1 MKTKLLLLG
10 AALLLVC
17 PTIVAQSADNED
29 EVVKIDKWNR
39 NAFREGEIIV
49 HFHEDSQVRMR
60 APQRTQ
66 FSTTNVSEVDQLF
79 EALGVDSVEELMP
92 RTGTKPLPRKLR
104 TYNGKEIE
112 PKPLGKLYRL
122 KLAPNAPMNVH
133 QVIDTLK
140 TLRTVDFAEPNYILY
155 TLSLP
160 YDAVIPTQDSAT
172 YTAEPLYSQ
181 QWGPAAINLPALW
194 NKPKRTSKRP
204 VIAILDTGVD
214 IDHPD
219 LAANIWTNPTESNGV
234 EGQDDDNNGFVDDL
248 HGWDFIN
255 QTGIMCDFNGHGT
268 HCAGIAAAVG
278 NNGIGITGANP
289 DALIM
294 PVSVMQS
301 DGSGDVATIVRGI
314 DYAAANGADV
324 ISMSIGSYSY
334 SIAEEQ
340 ALGRAYANAVLV
352 AAAGNDQLWIER
364 YDITCLPRRQDVEQ
378 MFPACYTFVLGV
390 EAGMQG
396 GCETSFSNL
405 DDNPIFSSFG
415 EEQLYNY
422 ELRAPGINILS
433 TFPGGRYKVLHG
445 TSMACP
451 LVAGAV
457 SRLIQCKEILS
468 KELLF
473 GDLIHTRQKL
483 FSADEKP
490 GRGNIDILAAYNLT
504 DADRHPE
511 LWTVTYNLVDTLNG
525 DGDGR
530 PDTEETVEI
539 YPVFRNVWGMADNIR
554 FWIKTGYNSEGD
566 WVWDDTTLTT
576 HLQDTVQF
584 GKPLSSYAK
593 ATSQNPWRMRIN
605 PNCVDGRHINFTLFA
620 VCDNIADTM
629 QQYFVLNVEN
639 GVEIGGI
646 LTDDLTLY
654 PNVHYIVTNNLAIP
668 AGVTLTIKPG
678 TVLKFKKGTGIAV
691 TQGSETQ
698 TRLNINGISRQVY
711 YQDST
716 TAGRVVAI
724 GTPDSM
730 IVFTSAAGGPS
741 DYSLNLGVTFPF
753 YYDDI
758 LGEVVA
764 DTLSQLIKPMEYV
777 RIENHTEEPGSLGRA
792 DPFIKNAFLRNCI
805 IENNTC
811 CGRVS
816 SSVRNYR
823 CNYVNTRSDR
833 EVTLGL
839 TRTYFFESNFC
850 NNMAR
855 LIEFEE
861 VLLDGIINSNYYG
874 SLSLETREKQIA
886 FFSRDYPCIY
896 TLNPIYY
903 GSSKE
908 SEVRKY
914 IKDIDKGYGFG
925 WFDLSNM
932 LTRPAREAHGI
943 VWKIL
948 VNGYDAQDEFDS
960 IPPLGVGTHRC
971 DVYFN
976 RPMDISIAPTVSYG
990 VRPPY
995 TQHQIFENGVWSADS
1010 TIYTAYFTIDAK
1022 TVSDGLNRLRVYGAE
1037 DNEHFE
1043 IPEEN
1048 YRFHFEISAAGSMST
1063 GLMAEAGLGKV
1074 TLTWETD
1081 EEDFA
1086 DLLGYNIYRWTADTI
1101 WYNRHWEDSCS
1112 CYVYDWKFD
1121 TICINQ
1127 TLIDAQDS
1135 LYIDY
1140 DVIPGKD
1147 YYYIIRQMTTSLSAY
1162 DISDPVTARPLTAIK
1177 GDANGSMSVNVAD
1190 VLTEVA
1196 YIMEENPQ
1204 PFIFEAADVN
1214 SDSIVN
1220 IFDVVGTVNLILHPE
1235 TQTNAINTL
1244 PAYYFVEDGILYVE
1258 TDVVLGGVQVSLSGD
1273 QDELITPL
1281 EALNEFEKVSLW
1293 RTEEDFFFMAYS
1305 MSGKVLSVGKH
1316 ALLQIGDA
1324 NIQDIM
1330 FSDPLGHEVVAVPL
1344 GSTALDGTP
1353 FIPGARKFLKDG
1365 HLYIQI
1371 GNNIFSATGQLI
1383 H

>member
-1 MKTKLLLLG
+1 
-10 AALLLVC
+10 
-17 PTIVAQSADNED
+17 
-29 EVVKIDKWNR
+29 
-39 NAFREGEIIV
+39 
-49 HFHEDSQVRMR
+49 
-60 APQRTQ
+60 
-66 FSTTNVSEVDQLF
+66 
-79 EALGVDSVEELMP
+79 
-92 RTGTKPLPRKLR
+92 
-104 TYNGKEIE
+104 
-112 PKPLGKLYRL
+112 
-122 KLAPNAPMNVH
+122 
-133 QVIDTLK
+133 
-140 TLRTVDFAEPNYILY
+140 
-155 TLSLP
+155 
-160 YDAVIPTQDSAT
+160 
-172 YTAEPLYSQ
+172 
-181 QWGPAAINLPALW
+181 
-194 NKPKRTSKRP
+194 
-204 VIAILDTGVD
+204 
-214 IDHPD
+214 
-219 LAANIWTNPTESNGV
+219 
-234 EGQDDDNNGFVDDL
+234 
-248 HGWDFIN
+248 
-255 QTGIMCDFNGHGT
+255 
-268 HCAGIAAAVG
+268 
-278 NNGIGITGANP
+278 
-289 DALIM
+289 
-294 PVSVMQS
+294 
-301 DGSGDVATIVRGI
+301 
-314 DYAAANGADV
+314 
-324 ISMSIGSYSY
+324 
-334 SIAEEQ
+334 
-340 ALGRAYANAVLV
+340 
-352 AAAGNDQLWIER
+352 
-364 YDITCLPRRQDVEQ
+364 
-378 MFPACYTFVLGV
+378 
-390 EAGMQG
+390 
-396 GCETSFSNL
+396 
-405 DDNPIFSSFG
+405 
-415 EEQLYNY
+415 
-422 ELRAPGINILS
+422 
-433 TFPGGRYKVLHG
+433 
-445 TSMACP
+445 
-451 LVAGAV
+451 
-457 SRLIQCKEILS
+457 
-468 KELLF
+468 
-473 GDLIHTRQKL
+473 
-483 FSADEKP
+483 
-490 GRGNIDILAAYNLT
+490 
-504 DADRHPE
+504 
-511 LWTVTYNLVDTLNG
+511 
-525 DGDGR
+525 
-530 PDTEETVEI
+530 
-539 YPVFRNVWGMADNIR
+539 
-554 FWIKTGYNSEGD
+554 
-566 WVWDDTTLTT
+566 
-576 HLQDTVQF
+576 
-584 GKPLSSYAK
+584 
-593 ATSQNPWRMRIN
+593 
-605 PNCVDGRHINFTLFA
+605 
-620 VCDNIADTM
+620 
-629 QQYFVLNVEN
+629 
-639 GVEIGGI
+639 
-646 LTDDLTLY
+646 
-654 PNVHYIVTNNLAIP
+654 
-668 AGVTLTIKPG
+668 
-678 TVLKFKKGTGIAV
+678 
-691 TQGSETQ
+691 
-698 TRLNINGISRQVY
+698 
-711 YQDST
+711 
-716 TAGRVVAI
+716 
-724 GTPDSM
+724 
-730 IVFTSAAGGPS
+730 
-741 DYSLNLGVTFPF
+741 
-753 YYDDI
+753 
-758 LGEVVA
+758 
-764 DTLSQLIKPMEYV
+764 
-777 RIENHTEEPGSLGRA
+777 
-792 DPFIKNAFLRNCI
+792 
-805 IENNTC
+805 
-811 CGRVS
+811 
-816 SSVRNYR
+816 
-823 CNYVNTRSDR
+823 
-833 EVTLGL
+833 
-839 TRTYFFESNFC
+839 
-850 NNMAR
+850 MAR